1 MLKGR
6 VYFKEKVAKAY
17 HELFGLEDLF
27 KYSEVV
33 DKLYSSSIMIRA
45 SKDNILLYIAIGSRL
60 PYKM

>member
-17 HELFGLEDLF
+17 YELFGLEDLF

-60 PYKM
+60 PYRM